1 MPAPDSVTPS
11 GALWTPAVPGSVSTV
26 TAATSSVAS
35 FVTVTGSDTV
45 NFRQQYAAAGMK
57 DDFMLWTVDDEE
69 VVTTGLGPEVSGGD
83 YVSFDYFMSI
93 EHPNNAPFLERFKQK
108 FGQDALMNTVGV
120 AMYNA
125 AHMAAVATKGAMHPQ
140 PHQDSQGNYTPVAD
154 KFSDTIDEVATERA
168 AHYFS
173 QADRYFLDM
182 QHQQATE
189 SLASAVTCSIAAI
202 AARNDWFHDD
212 DGIHEA
218 VELLATGQSPEI
230 TGDIH
235 QALARSSELGHDL
248 TSAFS
253 AAMAQPDL
261 VKFGMGYDSA
271 SGSDE
276 DARNFARRTI
286 QLADR
291 LNAER
296 RATA

>member
-1 MPAPDSVTPS
+1 
-11 GALWTPAVPGSVSTV
+11 
-26 TAATSSVAS
+26 
-35 FVTVTGSDTV
+35 
-45 NFRQQYAAAGMK
+45 
-57 DDFMLWTVDDEE
+57 
-69 VVTTGLGPEVSGGD
+69 
-83 YVSFDYFMSI
+83 
-93 EHPNNAPFLERFKQK
+93 
-108 FGQDALMNTVGV
+108 
-120 AMYNA
+120 
-125 AHMAAVATKGAMHPQ
+125 MAAVATKRGLHPKL
-140 PHQDSQGNYTPVAD
+140 HYESQGNNTPVAD
-154 KFSDTIDEVATERA
+154 KFSDTIDEVASERA

-173 QADRYFLDM
+173 QADLYFLDM
-182 QHQQATE
+182 QHQRATE

-218 VELLATGQSPEI
+218 VELLATGQNPGI

-235 QALARSSELGHDL
+235 QALANSSDLGHDL

-271 SGSDE
+271 KGSDE
-276 DARNFARRTI
+276 DARNFAKRTI
-286 QLADR
+286 NLADR